1 MLLTICFIEI
11 FYDLFSFLNFR
22 YLQKFYPD
30 LNTLKYLSSLESV
43 PFESL
48 DLSKSTDIDL
58 LKLIPTTSLRSVNV
72 LNQKTNV
79 AMWSTKQLE
88 PFISKLLNRDNFDGV
103 LSVLQELDAV
113 SQRQAI
119 ILSHFVFY
127 LKPLM
132 LDLNDQLRDLSI
144 NLIMRYL
151 RLNPK
156 FVLFVFYFSL

>member
-1 MLLTICFIEI
+1 M
-11 FYDLFSFLNFR
+11 NA
-22 YLQKFYPD
+22 
-30 LNTLKYLSSLESV
+30 LKYLSSLESV

-48 DLSKSTDIDL
+48 DLSKSADIDL

-79 AMWSTKQLE
+79 SIWSSKQLE
-88 PFISKLLNRDNFDGV
+88 PFISKILNRDNFDAV

-127 LKPLM
+127 LKPLI

-156 FVLFVFYFSL
+156 YDFLFFCIYILVINY